1 MKKIITTSVLAAALA
16 VAGTA
21 HAATVTCR
29 PGAFGG
35 VDRGA
40 FPSVGFLR
48 AINLPRRTDGYA
60 PRCLVA
66 DSIGGLVQ
74 VGYER
79 RHGRLPTRVYPRG
92 ARWDGG
98 VWRLRYELRQGEYNP
113 DEHAV
118 ATKVGHPRQH
128 VTMDLGS

>member
-1 MKKIITTSVLAAALA
+1 MRRLFLAITVALA
-16 VAGTA
+16 LVFPTSAGA
-21 HAATVTCR
+21 HTIACK

-35 VDRGA
+35 VDRDA

-60 PRCLVA
+60 PRCLVS
-66 DSIGGLVQ
+66 DSIGGLIQ

-79 RHGRLPTRVYPRG
+79 RRRLPARVHPGG

-113 DEHAV
+113 YEHAV

-128 VTMDLGS
+128 VAMDLGS